1 MLWRVRTI
9 LIARVCQSIN
19 LCQGSQKF
27 RWIFTLFKLWK
38 NWHTLSASWLRNFSF
53 SFVWRHAL
61 ADVFW
66 SMSKSSSKKTA
77 QRQKEPFRLWTP
89 HKDTTNPKLPAC
101 HPWQLKNKKK
111 QMWQQEYNRNS
122 LAAIA
127 NLCPMVLPDFM
138 YFLVFMAAW
147 NPSFSLQRGNNK
159 ISEAEWGR
167 NACLLNESRQEIE
180 IKNFIKNLMLFD
192 STFYLS
198 FINRKIYHIITRINC
213 NLHIIWHKIIFS
225 LNFIIIIILK
235 IFNLKKNN
243 KKYKKIFLNVWLYH

>member
-1 MLWRVRTI
+1 MLWHVRTI

-101 HPWQLKNKKK
+101 HPWQLKNKKSK
-111 QMWQQEYNRNS
+111 CGNRNTTGIAWQQLPTCAQWCYRTSCIFLYLWPPEIPASHFRGAITKS
-122 LAAIA
+122 VRLSGGAMLA
-127 NLCPMVLPDFM
+127 CWMK
-138 YFLVFMAAW
+138 AAKK
-147 NPSFSLQRGNNK
+147 SK
-159 ISEAEWGR
+159 
-167 NACLLNESRQEIE
+167 
-180 IKNFIKNLMLFD
+180 
-192 STFYLS
+192 
-198 FINRKIYHIITRINC
+198 
-213 NLHIIWHKIIFS
+213 
-225 LNFIIIIILK
+225 LK
-235 IFNLKKNN
+235 IL
-243 KKYKKIFLNVWLYH
+243 